1 MSTDLFTDWV
11 DAMSV
16 LRMGISPYGIRD
28 ILQSTAMR
36 WSSPKE
42 TGVEAAKFRF
52 RNTEQSTILVNPRIE
67 RFYKVE
73 RVEIL
78 CCIGLHMHQFLTKK
92 GNNEMLLIYQG
103 LGIHPI
109 TLINPVHRWR
119 YIHARKDYRT
129 VAVARFEDRPECPI
143 CHIGVPTG
151 HENPK
156 IHDGCREYVKHV
168 YVPALKAQRKAEAQS
183 HATS

>member
-1 MSTDLFTDWV
+1 MTVELFTDWV

-16 LRMGISPYGIRD
+16 LRMGISPWGIKD
-28 ILQSTAMR
+28 ILGSTALR

-42 TGVEAAKFRF
+42 TGVEAARFRF
-52 RNTEQSTILVNPRIE
+52 RNVESSVVLVNPRIE

-78 CCIGLHMHQFLTKK
+78 CCIALHVHQFITKLS
-92 GNNEMLLIYQG
+92 NAEMLMIYQG
-103 LGIHPI
+103 LGIHPVL
-109 TLINPVHRWR
+109 LIAPMRRWL

-129 VAVARFEDRPECPI
+129 VAVSRFEDRPKCPV
-143 CHIGVPTG
+143 CHIHVATG
-151 HENPK
+151 NENPL

-168 YVPALKAQRKAEAQS
+168 YAPALRAQQKAVANASK
-183 HATS
+183 

>member
-1 MSTDLFTDWV
+1 MTADLFTDWV

-16 LRMGISPYGIRD
+16 LRMGISAPGIRD

-42 TGVEAAKFRF
+42 TGVEAARFRF
-52 RNTEQSTILVNPRIE
+52 RNTEQSVILVNPRIE

-78 CCIGLHMHQFLTKK
+78 CSIGLHMHQFLTKV
-92 GNNEMLLIYQG
+92 GNQQMLMIYQG

-109 TLINPVHRWR
+109 LLINPSVRWR

-129 VAVARFEDRPECPI
+129 VAVARFEDRPECPV
-143 CHIGVPTG
+143 CHQGVPTG
-151 HENPK
+151 HESPK
-156 IHDGCREYVKHV
+156 IHDGCKEYVKYV
-168 YVPALKAQRKAEAQS
+168 YVPALKAQAREAARAGQ
-183 HATS
+183 